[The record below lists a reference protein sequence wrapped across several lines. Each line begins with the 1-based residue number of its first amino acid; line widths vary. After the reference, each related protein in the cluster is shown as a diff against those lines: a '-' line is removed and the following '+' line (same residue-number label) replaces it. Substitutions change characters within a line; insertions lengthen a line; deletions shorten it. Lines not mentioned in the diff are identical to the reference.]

1 MAADRLEALR
11 NLVEQN
17 PGNELAR
24 FGLAMEYAG
33 LGRAEEA
40 ISSFKELLA
49 VNPDY
54 WGAYYHFG
62 QVLES
67 AARLDEARAVY
78 QAGIEVTA
86 RLGQKHANSELETAL
101 DLLG

>member
-1 MAADRLEALR
+1 MTADRLEALR
-11 NLVEQN
+11 SLVEQN

-33 LGRAEEA
+33 SGRAEEA
-40 ISSFKELLA
+40 IIAFKGLIEL
-49 VNPDY
+49 NPNY

-67 AARLDEARAVY
+67 LGRQDEARSVY
-78 QAGIEVTA
+78 QTGIHVA
-86 RLGQKHANSELETAL
+86 QRLGQAHAASELETAL
-101 DLLG
+101 GILG

>member
-1 MAADRLEALR
+1 MTADRLEALR

-33 LGRAEEA
+33 SGRAEEA
-40 ISSFKELLA
+40 ITSFKGLIEL
-49 VNPDY
+49 NPNY

-67 AARLDEARAVY
+67 LGRQEEARSVY
-78 QAGIEVTA
+78 QTGIHVA
-86 RLGQKHANSELETAL
+86 KRLGQAHAASELETAL
-101 DLLG
+101 GILG